1 VGEHA
6 GDNLDT
12 GSDIVVELTAV
23 GGLFWKKSGFNITSR
38 RRRLAAAAA
47 PPAPVAGSVNP
58 IFYNINI
65 GDCRCRCSNG
75 LRCRRFLMF
84 DVYIGRTLDKYRGGG
99 REYGVR
105 SRPTATL

>member
-23 GGLFWKKSGFNITSR
+23 GGRFWKKSGFDITSR

-47 PPAPVAGSVNP
+47 PPPPVAGSVNP
-58 IFYNINI
+58 IF
-65 GDCRCRCSNG
+65 
-75 LRCRRFLMF
+75 LQHQHRRLLMPMFQRVPMSPIF
-84 DVYIGRTLDKYRGGG
+84 DVRCVYQPNPRRVSGRW
-99 REYGVR
+99 EGVR
-105 SRPTATL
+105 RKK